1 MDFPREYRSFVA
13 QVNRFRTLPGNRA
26 RTHERI
32 EIKKRARGSQGLQ
45 AEEIIDDFSSVE
57 RASNGQR
64 WRYFS
69 DRVMGGVSTGRAAH
83 DVIDGRPALH
93 LSGEVSLEN
102 NGGFVQVALDLT
114 PDGTTLDARRY
125 SGIVISLR
133 GDGGA
138 YALNL
143 RTSDLRYPWQSY
155 RCAIQSTGVWQSFP
169 CAFSDFEAHRT
180 DRPLDRTRL
189 RRVGLIA
196 IGEARAVDVAIG
208 DMRFYESTV

>member
-1 MDFPREYRSFVA
+1 M
-13 QVNRFRTLPGNRA
+13 
-26 RTHERI
+26 
-32 EIKKRARGSQGLQ
+32 Q
-45 AEEIIDDFSSVE
+45 ADEVIDDFSSAE

-69 DRVMGGVSTGRAAH
+69 DRVMGGVSTGSAAH
-83 DVIDGRPALH
+83 AVIDGRAALH
-93 LSGEVSLEN
+93 LTGQVSLEN
-102 NGGFVQVALDLT
+102 NGGFVQVALDLI
-114 PDGTTLDARRY
+114 PDSTTLDAHPY
-125 SGIVISLR
+125 SGITITLR

-155 RCAIQSTGVWQSFP
+155 RCPIQSTLGWQSFS

-180 DRPLDRTRL
+180 DRPLDTARL

-196 IGEARAVDVAIG
+196 IGEARAVDVALG
-208 DMRFYESTV
+208 DLRFYTARD